1 MSKPKDLILVK
12 DARKL
17 LGVSNIKMANLIRDG
32 YLTTYEN
39 PLDKREKL
47 ISKEQVLA
55 LKPHRAEAA

>member
-32 YLTTYEN
+32 YLKTYEN

-47 ISKEQVLA
+47 ISKQQVLA
-55 LKPHRAEAA
+55 LKPPRAEAA